1 MESHCIEMDPGFIL
15 LGHSKTCTHGNEGQE
30 EKIYTYRSPETLGTG
45 LHVGPHGEATR
56 VGQGGRG
63 RVWPRAIIMVFKG
76 RNGQS
81 RVGAP
86 C

>member
-45 LHVGPHGEATR
+45 LHAGPHGEAPGL
-56 VGQGGRG
+56 VKEAEGESGPEPLL
-63 RVWPRAIIMVFKG
+63 WF
-76 RNGQS
+76 S
-81 RVGAP
+81 REEMGKAG
-86 C
+86 